1 MHSNTEHAA
10 SQVFIAWTDF
20 QRRQLSMAPLF
31 GFETYFLP
39 VAPTVRAMRPFQY
52 LGHAIET
59 VSLLKRQHPEVIWVQ
74 LPQAPLLSAAL
85 YYKRFYD
92 RNVRIIA
99 DCHNR
104 ILNPPWNKWP
114 GIAAQLNQCDAI
126 VVHNPTVLPKA
137 QAMGIRQDI
146 LHVLEDPPA
155 VIREPVSHA
164 ISFPRP
170 WLLCLA
176 SFDPD
181 EPIAELLAAARLAP
195 DIHFVL
201 AGETDRA
208 RGKHDL
214 SVCPKNVILPGWLS
228 GEKLE
233 SAITTADAVL
243 AMTKLNDAQLS
254 SAAEAIGAGRPMVLS
269 DTPVTRSMYYKGG
282 VFVDTLDPVSI
293 VQGCRTAIAGGPR
306 LASESLALRDE
317 HYARWRLQAEAVKKL
332 AGL

>member
-1 MHSNTEHAA
+1 MHSTTKHGA

-20 QRRQLSMAPLF
+20 QRRQMSMAPLF
-31 GFETYFLP
+31 GFKTFFLP
-39 VAPTVRAMRPFQY
+39 VAPTLRLMRPFQY
-52 LGHAIET
+52 IAHAIET
-59 VSLLKRQHPEVIWVQ
+59 VSLLKRERPKLIWVQ

-85 YYKRFYD
+85 WYKRFHD
-92 RNVRIIA
+92 RGVRIIA

-104 ILNPPWNKWP
+104 ILNPPWNRWP
-114 GIAAQLNQCDAI
+114 GITAQLNQCDAI
-126 VVHNPTVLPKA
+126 VVHNLKVLPKA
-137 QAMGIRQDI
+137 KAMGIRQDI

-155 VIREPVSHA
+155 VIREPASQA
-164 ISFPRP
+164 IEFPRP
-170 WLLCLA
+170 WVLCLA

-195 DIHFVL
+195 DIRFVL

-214 SVCPKNVILPGWLS
+214 SVCPTNVILPGWLS
-228 GEKLE
+228 GEKLD

-293 VQGCRTAIAGGPR
+293 VQGCRAAIAEGPR
-306 LASESLALRDE
+306 LASESLELRDE
-317 HYARWRLQAEAVKKL
+317 HYARWRLQAEAVKRL
-332 AGL
+332 VRL